1 MMKVFLD
8 TNILLDYGQTRDNFV
23 YAKTIFEL
31 GERGEIELCASYLSF
46 ANMGYIFR
54 HYTKDMIW
62 SMIADMRE
70 GMSVLSNDDEQLDMS
85 LKHSPV
91 KDYEDLLQYQCA
103 KLSDCD
109 VIVTNNKKDF
119 LEFCDLPLFTSKEF
133 LLYYFRL
140 TE

>member
-54 HYTKDMIW
+54 HYTRVHD
-62 SMIADMRE
+62 
-70 GMSVLSNDDEQLDMS
+70 LSTTPHQNGRKAFVDG
-85 LKHSPV
+85 H
-91 KDYEDLLQYQCA
+91 
-103 KLSDCD
+103 
-109 VIVTNNKKDF
+109 F
-119 LEFCDLPLFTSKEF
+119 GW
-133 LLYYFRL
+133 
-140 TE
+140 